1 MHLSMWHFI
10 QVKNT
15 ITENN
20 SANEKRTVQMDDKVS
35 CTALLG
41 ISTFLYQQR
50 PLVEGITL

>member
-50 PLVEGITL
+50 PSVKGISL